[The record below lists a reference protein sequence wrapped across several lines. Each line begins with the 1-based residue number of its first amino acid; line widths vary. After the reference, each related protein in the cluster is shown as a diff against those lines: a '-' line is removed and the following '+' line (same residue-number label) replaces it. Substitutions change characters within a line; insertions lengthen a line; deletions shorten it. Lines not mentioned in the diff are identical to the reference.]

1 MKTVVLKDRFVNNR
15 FYCFYIFFNSIL
27 CFLLY
32 CVFCMYLFQ
41 ARILFQ
47 CVIFTSPRY
56 CMAFQALLHC
66 LTWDYLWNQFVS
78 FFMVLSVMLYYYYAV
93 FKMFYALSDHV
104 FNASVSWLNFSIV
117 LLLWWLTNH
126 GLVFFPSCPAGG
138 WNVQTLQWNL
148 SITWNTPKSGCFM
161 HLP

>member
-1 MKTVVLKDRFVNNR
+1 MWII
-15 FYCFYIFFNSIL
+15 IFIVFIFSLIL
-27 CFLLY
+27 FCVFFLY
-32 CVFCMYLFQ
+32 CVFCMYLFK

-56 CMAFQALLHC
+56 CMAL
-66 LTWDYLWNQFVS
+66 WGYLWNQFVS

-138 WNVQTLQWNL
+138 WNVPMLQRNL
-148 SITWNTPKSGCFM
+148 SISWNTPKSGCFM